1 MNKLFNKTAIASIV
15 ALSVLSM
22 SGCDH
27 AYKLDYPVETK
38 DGASAAAVKVKFDNK
53 SVFEEKA
60 AYAIGASLGEY
71 VAQMQKQ
78 QKQLIGELP
87 ESYII
92 SGFNDGVKGKSALGR
107 EEVETILKDLDK
119 QIQEKIEVETKKA
132 AEDNKKNGEAFL
144 KDNAKK
150 EGVITTESGLQYRV
164 IKKGD
169 GVKPKAGDIIS
180 VTYKGKTIDGNV
192 FDEQDKPV
200 EFPLDNMI
208 PGWVEGLPLMNVGS
222 EFEFYIPAKLA
233 YGENGAGQFIKPNSV
248 LIFEVKLVDVKKPEE
263 KKSEEKKGEEKVVA
277 DVKAEEKKVEAKQ
290 TEEKVVADVKAEEKK
305 AEEHKADAPKAD
317 EKKTTDAKAE

>member
-1 MNKLFNKTAIASIV
+1 M
-15 ALSVLSM
+15 
-22 SGCDH
+22 
-27 AYKLDYPVETK
+27 P
-38 DGASAAAVKVKFDNK
+38 
-53 SVFEEKA
+53 
-60 AYAIGASLGEY
+60 
-71 VAQMQKQ
+71 
-78 QKQLIGELP
+78 
-87 ESYII
+87 
-92 SGFNDGVKGKSALGR
+92 
-107 EEVETILKDLDK
+107 
-119 QIQEKIEVETKKA
+119 
-132 AEDNKKNGEAFL
+132 
-144 KDNAKK
+144 KK

-277 DVKAEEKKVEAKQ
+277 DVKAEEKK
-290 TEEKVVADVKAEEKK
+290 